1 MMKTNHQ
8 VTILTRTFRNQLMN
22 QIKQNKRLDDEV
34 KPKIT
39 KWFYLALVLLVIIF
53 ITLIIMYINKPQE
66 ESRVYDYTN
75 KNQGDSYTTSSRVVD
90 GTYGVLDWVLNN
102 YGTVFAIF
110 ILLYIVIRTSSRR
123 FLRGM
128 I

>member
-1 MMKTNHQ
+1 
-8 VTILTRTFRNQLMN
+8 MN